1 MRRLS
6 SLMETAEN
14 KLIELWKKY
23 RPILPKVCGL
33 ILLVLYVYGFIVH
46 SFKAGIEHVW
56 SNKEGPLFTLDP
68 IENIAAVFTPTGIG
82 ILLFVAIMY
91 ILFTKKGMWLITG
104 HKTVRDK
111 ERGIEILPEGTHG
124 TSGWMNNKE
133 IDEVLERG
141 SLTTLDKTLFG
152 KMKDGNYVAMKDL
165 MGMSRNVIVYGAPGT
180 GKSRGFVMPFVMQ
193 AARRNESLILVD
205 PKAEFY
211 EMYSEFLKEQGY
223 YVRAYNLLDLASSD
237 GWNCIVDISDDIN
250 LVQNVA
256 EIIISNTSNK
266 NERADFWEKAE
277 KNLLMALLHYVRTLT
292 YPGTDKLLPQEER
305 SLGTIY
311 KILSTTSVEEL
322 DSRFRDLPLE
332 HPALPPYGIFRQ
344 AHKQIW
350 GNILIGLGN
359 RLNVFQNKL
368 VDDITR
374 HNEIDLTLPGKQK
387 CAYFC
392 IISDQDSSLE
402 FLSSMFFS
410 LLFVRLFDF
419 ARMEPSRRLPVCV
432 NVLMDEYCNISLLE
446 SKKIFSV
453 ARSRNINIQAVVQ
466 SVAQL
471 SNRYPRN
478 EWQEIVGD
486 CDYQLFLGCNDAMTA
501 EFISDQCGEITVRV
515 NNMMSPTTPLFHPIL
530 NNTRPYTQNKTS
542 TGRALMMPD
551 EVRRLQKDKAILLV
565 RGAKPLLLN
574 KITPEEHPSF
584 KNLKYCKSTEYV
596 PLWRQKPVVIQD
608 EETEGNV
615 KQKPKRETK
624 VRTDKEEKIP
634 QYQVQIPIADKV
646 SEEYIPDEAETDLKP
661 KIDIFSNQIECRT
674 LGEVEPKG
682 I

>member
-6 SLMETAEN
+6 SIVE
-14 KLIELWKKY
+14 KLEDKAIQLWQKHKSK
-23 RPILPKVCGL
+23 LPKIISIVFL
-33 ILLVLYVYGFIVH
+33 ALYGFGFIVY
-46 SFKAGIEHVW
+46 SFTAAFKNVW
-56 SNKEGPLFTLDP
+56 NDENIPLFTLNP
-68 IENIAAVFTPTGIG
+68 IKNILAVFTPTGLG
-82 ILLFVAIMY
+82 ALFFTAIMY
-91 ILFTKKGMWLITG
+91 CLLTRKGMSIITG
-104 HKTVRDK
+104 YKTVKDK

-133 IDEVLERG
+133 IDEVLEKG
-141 SLTTLDKTLFG
+141 SLSTIDNTLFG
-152 KMKDGNYVAMKDL
+152 KLENGSYIAMKDL

-180 GKSRGFVMPFVMQ
+180 GKSRGFVMPFAMQ
-193 AARRNESLILVD
+193 AARRGESIIMID
-205 PKAEFY
+205 PKAEFF
-211 EMYSEFLKEQGY
+211 EMYSEFLREQGY
-223 YVRAYNLLDLASSD
+223 YIRAYNLLDLASSD

-292 YPGTDKLLPQEER
+292 YPGTDRLLPQEER

-322 DSRFRDLPLE
+322 DARFRTLPPD

-350 GNILIGLGN
+350 GNIVIGLGN

-419 ARMEPSRRLPVCV
+419 ARSEPSRRLPVCV

-471 SNRYPRN
+471 SNRYPHN

-515 NNMMSPTTPLFHPIL
+515 NNSMLPMMPLFSPVL
-530 NNTRPYTQNKTS
+530 NTTRPFTHNKTS
-542 TGRALMMPD
+542 TGRPLMMPD
-551 EVRRLQKDKAILLV
+551 EVRRLSKDKAILLV

-584 KNLKYCKSTEYV
+584 KKLKYCKSTEYV
-596 PLWRQKPVVIQD
+596 PLWRQSATVSQSKD
-608 EETEGNV
+608 NTDTV
-615 KQKPKRETK
+615 KEKKTK
-624 VRTDKEEKIP
+624 NEKKDKVPRYEI
-634 QYQVQIPIADKV
+634 QIPLPEKV
-646 SEEYIPDEAETDLKP
+646 SEEYVPDETELNLRP
-661 KIDIFSNQIECRT
+661 KIDISRQIDCRT
-674 LGEVEPKG
+674 LKEVDPKD

>member
-6 SLMETAEN
+6 SIVE
-14 KLIELWKKY
+14 KLEDKAIQLWQKHKSK
-23 RPILPKVCGL
+23 LPKIISIVFLALNGF
-33 ILLVLYVYGFIVH
+33 GFIVY
-46 SFKAGIEHVW
+46 SFTAAFKNVW
-56 SNKEGPLFTLDP
+56 NDENIPLFTLNP
-68 IENIAAVFTPTGIG
+68 IKNISAVFTPTGLG
-82 ILLFVAIMY
+82 VLFFTAIMY
-91 ILFTKKGMWLITG
+91 CLLTRKGMSIITG
-104 HKTVRDK
+104 YKTVKDK

-133 IDEVLERG
+133 IDEVLEKG
-141 SLTTLDKTLFG
+141 SLSTINNTLFG
-152 KMKDGNYVAMKDL
+152 KLENGSYIAMKDL

-180 GKSRGFVMPFVMQ
+180 GKSRGFVMPFAMQ
-193 AARRNESLILVD
+193 AARRGESIIMID
-205 PKAEFY
+205 PKAEFF
-211 EMYSEFLKEQGY
+211 EMYSEFLREQGY
-223 YVRAYNLLDLASSD
+223 YIRAYNLLDLASSD

-277 KNLLMALLHYVRTLT
+277 KNLLMALLHYVRTLA
-292 YPGTDKLLPQEER
+292 YPGTDRLLPQEER

-322 DSRFRDLPLE
+322 DARFRTLPPD

-350 GNILIGLGN
+350 GNIVIGLGN

-419 ARMEPSRRLPVCV
+419 ARSEPSRRLPVCV

-471 SNRYPRN
+471 SNRYPHN

-515 NNMMSPTTPLFHPIL
+515 NNSMLPMMPLFSPVL
-530 NNTRPYTQNKTS
+530 NTTRPFTHNKTS
-542 TGRALMMPD
+542 TGRPLMMPD
-551 EVRRLQKDKAILLV
+551 EVRRLSKDKAILLV

-584 KNLKYCKSTEYV
+584 KKLKYCKSTEYV
-596 PLWRQKPVVIQD
+596 PLWRQSATVSQSKD
-608 EETEGNV
+608 NTDTV
-615 KQKPKRETK
+615 KEKKTK
-624 VRTDKEEKIP
+624 NEKKDKVPRYEI
-634 QYQVQIPIADKV
+634 QIPLPEKV
-646 SEEYIPDEAETDLKP
+646 SEEYVPDETELNLRP
-661 KIDIFSNQIECRT
+661 KIDISRQIDCRT
-674 LGEVEPKG
+674 LKEVDPKD